1 MRYKINWDALGIT
14 TSIAC
19 AIHCALLPLFLT
31 SLPLFGIN
39 IIHNQA
45 FEYGMIALAFVVGIF
60 ALRHGYA
67 KHHHRLLPIYIFS
80 IGFCFLLAKQIW
92 HPMEL
97 FLLPPAVIAI
107 LTAHYI
113 NIRLMRNCTHDD

>member
-1 MRYKINWDALGIT
+1 MFYHKINWDALGIT

-39 IIHNQA
+39 IIHNQV
-45 FEYGMIALAFVVGIF
+45 FEYGMIAIAFVVGIF
-60 ALRHGYA
+60 ALRHGYK
-67 KHHHRLLPIYIFS
+67 KHHQRMLPIYVFS

-92 HPMEL
+92 HHWEL
-97 FLLPPAVIAI
+97 YLLIPAVFSI
-107 LTAHYI
+107 LLAHYI
-113 NIRLMRNCTHDD
+113 NIKLMKACTHH